1 MRHLGLVAFTRVPP
15 KYRVT
20 SAMPMWLG
28 WLGRMELAC
37 VMHYLLMVFFFC
49 FQEKGLREEKYNDIM
64 VVCICGKE
72 NYDC

>member
-1 MRHLGLVAFTRVPP
+1 
-15 KYRVT
+15 
-20 SAMPMWLG
+20 
-28 WLGRMELAC
+28 MELAC

-49 FQEKGLREEKYNDIM
+49 FKEKGLREEKYNDIM